1 MNFKINE
8 LMSLYS
14 TGEDRAEGQWLW
26 RRLFVYLATLLLWA
40 LLREAILRA
49 PIEHLPRLAEGL
61 MGLIA
66 LMSLLYLVAPSAQQV
81 LNLASLRWGP
91 KA

>member
-1 MNFKINE
+1 MNPIYKA
-8 LMSLYS
+8 
-14 TGEDRAEGQWLW
+14 DRAEGQWLW

-40 LLREAILRA
+40 LLREAVMRV
-49 PIEHLPRLAEGL
+49 PSEEMPRVAEGL

-81 LNLASLRWGP
+81 LNLAQLRWGGRS
-91 KA
+91 

>member
-1 MNFKINE
+1 MNFKISGLKPDLE
-8 LMSLYS
+8 QAQ
-14 TGEDRAEGQWLW
+14 DRAEGQWLW

-49 PIEHLPRLAEGL
+49 PLEQMPRLAEGL

-81 LNLASLRWGP
+81 LNLASLRWGA
-91 KA
+91 KT